1 MKKSPIQLALS
12 LIAVNI
18 IFMQFP
24 ILNIFLYPFI
34 IISTWFHEMGH
45 GIMALLLG
53 GGISKIEI
61 FPDGSG
67 IATLSNSGSLG
78 NLGNALIAI
87 SGPLLPPLLG
97 YLFLT
102 STKNIPRTRLLLFL
116 SSTALFVSTLLWVR
130 STFGFFFLLFL
141 SVIIFFIS
149 ISNWTKSQ
157 IVTFQFIGIQ
167 AFMSVYLSL
176 GYLFAKSGNVN
187 ESSLASDTEI
197 VARNLFLPNWFWAG
211 LIIVLTILLLFL
223 ALKSLAKTHRTTQLP
238 QL

>member
-53 GGISKIEI
+53 GGISKIQI

-97 YLFLT
+97 YLYLT

-141 SVIIFFIS
+141 SVIIFFYFNFKLDK
-149 ISNWTKSQ
+149 ISNRNFSIYWNTSIYERVLKFG
-157 IVTFQFIGIQ
+157 IFICQ
-167 AFMSVYLSL
+167 
-176 GYLFAKSGNVN
+176 K
-187 ESSLASDTEI
+187 
-197 VARNLFLPNWFWAG
+197 W
-211 LIIVLTILLLFL
+211 
-223 ALKSLAKTHRTTQLP
+223 KCK
-238 QL
+238 